1 MIELVRVGKQFGQ
14 RWAVQDL
21 TCSVEQGEVLGFL
34 GPNGAGKSTTMRIVT
49 GYMPPTTGSVRVAGV
64 DALEDPVRLKTRVGY
79 LPELPPI
86 YGEMSV
92 RAHLLFV
99 AEMRRVPRHR
109 RRKHVDEV
117 MEKVGVADVADRLA
131 GRLSRGYKQR
141 VGLAAALVGE
151 PPVLVLDEPT
161 TGMDPRQIIEMR
173 RLIRS
178 LAGRH
183 TVLLS
188 SHILPE
194 VATTCQRVL
203 IINKG
208 RLVAQD
214 TPENLSA
221 RLGRHRQIRLE
232 VRGAREA
239 VEAALAEVPGIEEAR
254 FSAPGDHPDR
264 VFVELD
270 LKPAQEVD
278 GSGADGRP
286 EAGQFPDVREAIFF
300 AMAKRQLP
308 ILEMRSVDM
317 SLEDVFLQLVTHENL
332 EATPAEAPEP
342 DASGQDP
349 HSAGA

>member
-14 RWAVQDL
+14 RWAIQDL

-34 GPNGAGKSTTMRIVT
+34 GPNGAGKTTTMRIVT
-49 GYMPPTTGSVRVAGV
+49 GYMPPTTGSVRVAGI

-79 LPELPPI
+79 LPETPPI
-86 YGEMSV
+86 YGEMTV
-92 RAHLLFV
+92 RGYLHFV

-117 MEKVGVADVADRLA
+117 MERVGVADVADRLA

-141 VGLAAALVGE
+141 VGLAAALIGE

-161 TGMDPRQIIEMR
+161 AGMDPRQIIEMR

-221 RLGRHRQIRLE
+221 RLGGHRQIRLE
-232 VRGAREA
+232 VRGSREA
-239 VEAALAEVPGIEEAR
+239 VEAALAEVPGLAQAR
-254 FSAPGDHPDR
+254 FSVPGDHPDR
-264 VFVELD
+264 VLVDLE
-270 LKPAQEVD
+270 LKPSRPSD
-278 GSGADGRP
+278 DSTDGRTDP
-286 EAGQFPDVREAIFF
+286 MRSFDEVREAIFF
-300 AMAKRQLP
+300 AMAEHRLP
-308 ILEMRSVDM
+308 ILEMRSVDL

-332 EATPAEAPEP
+332 EAAGSEAPASDVSSRSQQEP
-342 DASGQDP
+342 
-349 HSAGA
+349 GA

>member
-1 MIELVRVGKQFGQ
+1 MIQLVQVGKRFGQ

-21 TCSVEQGEVLGFL
+21 TCSVEPGEVLGFL

-64 DALEDPVRLKTRVGY
+64 DALDDPVRLKSRGGY
-79 LPELPPI
+79 LPEIPPV
-86 YGEMSV
+86 YGEMTV
-92 RAHLLFV
+92 RGYLLFV

-109 RRKHVDEV
+109 RRRHVDDI
-117 MEKVGVADVADRLA
+117 MGRTGVADVAHRLA

-161 TGMDPRQIIEMR
+161 AGMDPRQIIEMR
-173 RLIRS
+173 QLIRS

-194 VATTCQRVL
+194 VASTCQRVL

-214 TPENLSA
+214 TPDNLSA
-221 RLGRHRQIRLE
+221 RLGGRRQLRLE
-232 VRGAREA
+232 VRGTRQAL
-239 VEAALAEVPGIEEAR
+239 EAALAEVSGIAGIRWPGESGHEGTTVA
-254 FSAPGDHPDR
+254 
-264 VFVELD
+264 ELD
-270 LKPAQEVD
+270 LDPV
-278 GSGADGRP
+278 GADG
-286 EAGQFPDVREAIFF
+286 EAAGDVREAIFF
-300 AMAKRQLP
+300 ALARRGLP
-308 ILEMRSVDM
+308 ILEMRSLDR
-317 SLEDVFLQLVTHENL
+317 SLEDVFLELVTHEDL
-332 EATPAEAPEP
+332 EP
-342 DASGQDP
+342 DAR
-349 HSAGA
+349 A